1 MRLVEKILFVYCT
14 ALALFFTVAATVV
27 LFKGNNYV
35 LILFILPIPGY
46 FVYYMVLALAKRR
59 SLPQGSTSRTFIL
72 MVILCLCLLT
82 SYAVSKIYIQPNASK
97 SQARWQ
103 KLIQPSITP
112 SKNLGHIEVDPEQAS
127 DSWVNLR
134 NNPST
139 EAAVIGKATV
149 GKKYSILVIRSNW
162 IKIQMDASSSAWISK
177 KFIKNTQ

>member
-1 MRLVEKILFVYCT
+1 MYIIWFLHLQNEDLYLKAQLHER
-14 ALALFFTVAATVV
+14 
-27 LFKGNNYV
+27 
-35 LILFILPIPGY
+35 
-46 FVYYMVLALAKRR
+46 
-59 SLPQGSTSRTFIL
+59 FIL

-177 KFIKNTQ
+177 KIYKKIHNEKDNTNL